1 MSKCAVAKLLREEI
15 YNLSILADR
24 LEDESKLC
32 FPCEYSCDKCLGE
45 VITRLKQ
52 LKKKFKKYPI
62 AICGESYQGFFK
74 VE

>member
-1 MSKCAVAKLLREEI
+1 MSKCVVAKLLREEI

-45 VITRLKQ
+45 VITRLRQ
-52 LKKKFKKYPI
+52 LKKKF
-62 AICGESYQGFFK
+62 
-74 VE
+74 